1 MDFFLA
7 LFAAITVILGY
18 SFAGVKIVKE
28 GNQALVERLGK
39 YNKKLKPGLNFI
51 IPLFDSVVV
60 EETLREKVL
69 DIEPQNTITK
79 DNVSLKVDAVIY
91 WQIMDL
97 EKTFYTIEDIEDAI
111 ENLVLTNMR
120 SAMGELFLK
129 DTYSSRKNINEKLLN
144 DLDEA
149 TGNWG
154 VKINRVEI
162 KTIEPIARVMES
174 LEEAENKKR
183 TAILEA
189 EEIVHY
195 LKSISQVLEKE
206 PNASAVLQFL
216 LAKRYVEANEKFVDS
231 PNSKVL
237 FMDPKALNEAL
248 YHLMSEQNNQFQNPQ
263 NPQNPPPQ
271 NPNP

>member
-7 LFAAITVILGY
+7 LFGVITVMISY
-18 SFAGVKIVKE
+18 TFAGMKIVKE
-28 GNQALVERLGK
+28 GEQALVERLGK
-39 YNKKLKPGLNFI
+39 YHKKLKPGLNFI
-51 IPLFDSVVV
+51 IPLFDSVVI

-79 DNVSLKVDAVIY
+79 DNVSLKVDAVVY
-91 WQIMDL
+91 WQVIDL
-97 EKTFYTIEDIEDAI
+97 EKTFYSVEDIEDAI
-111 ENLVLTNMR
+111 EKLVLTNMR
-120 SAMGELFLK
+120 SAIGELLLK
-129 DTYSSRKNINEKLLN
+129 DTYSSRKQININLLN
-144 DLDEA
+144 DLDIV

-183 TAILEA
+183 IAILEA
-189 EEIVHY
+189 DEIVHY
-195 LKSISQVLEKE
+195 IQSISAVLQQQ
-206 PNASAVLQFL
+206 PNAPAVLQFL

-248 YHLMSEQNNQFQNPQ
+248 YHLMSEQNNQSQ